1 MNSGNKMN
9 VFGNDVEDVDDVLLR
24 TNLVN
29 IGNAKNK
36 PPNSIK
42 AAGVL
47 PYAKDGSGNTWFL
60 LGRERP
66 NENWGIDSSSWSE
79 FGGSMDK
86 NESCEEGA
94 AREFFE
100 ETMGVVF
107 GHKKWMENELKLG
120 RYLLVMDSRTPSG
133 KGYRSFVKQIPFL
146 DFPAKFARYKTISKK
161 QPDLFKSLVPF
172 CFQDDGRL
180 LPSCAEKTS
189 MSWFSVEQLRAAVDK
204 YKKAKSD
211 PNLLNVNLNKHFKSC
226 YDEPENVPH
235 IRRGFAMDLDHLLHT
250 SWGLDNFQND
260 EKHFSRVYS
269 PDVDLV
275 TTQSGCLKP
284 IIKTPRFTN
293 WSQDQNHFQRH
304 EERSQ
309 TTQSENTHRTL
320 KSGPLKKLGR
330 PPIVT
335 VNTEGYS
342 FKKKRKR
349 KNKNT
354 KHALNAGPEKITKVT
369 VTLSNKHA
377 SKKKSEWTVVSS
389 KKSTQKHRRN
399 AAVRS
404 ERYKPNPPS
413 F

>member
-1 MNSGNKMN
+1 MNEEI
-9 VFGNDVEDVDDVLLR
+9 DEILLR

-29 IGNAKNK
+29 ISKRQQKSSNT
-36 PPNSIK
+36 IK

-47 PYAKDGSGNTWFL
+47 PYSKDATGKTWFL

-86 NESCEEGA
+86 NETPEEGA

-107 GHKKWMENELKLG
+107 GHKKWMGNELKEG

-133 KGYRSFVKQIPFL
+133 KGYRSFVKYIPFI
-146 DFPAKFARYKTISKK
+146 DYPAKFAQYKTISKK
-161 QPDLFKSLVPF
+161 NPELFQSIVPF
-172 CFQDDGRL
+172 CFQQDGRL
-180 LPSCAEKTS
+180 LPSCAEKTC
-189 MSWFSVEQLRAAVDK
+189 MSWFSVDQLRKAVDK

-226 YDEPENVPH
+226 YDEPESVPH
-235 IRRGFAMDLDHLLHT
+235 IRRGFAMDLDHLLNT
-250 SWGLDNFQND
+250 SWGKDDFKND
-260 EKHFSRVYS
+260 EHHFSLVFDSIS
-269 PDVDLV
+269 PEVDVLR
-275 TTQSGCLKP
+275 TQSGCLKP
-284 IIKTPRFTN
+284 IIKTPRFVN
-293 WSQDQNHFQRH
+293 WTSTEQP
-304 EERSQ
+304 
-309 TTQSENTHRTL
+309 NTDT
-320 KSGPLKKLGR
+320 SKKVETKKRGK
-330 PPIVT
+330 PPVVV

-349 KNKNT
+349 KAVHRQNDNHVQNNNHIINSQKTKKNT
-354 KHALNAGPEKITKVT
+354 
-369 VTLSNKHA
+369 
-377 SKKKSEWTVVSS
+377 WTVVSS
-389 KKSTQKHRRN
+389 KKSAQKLRRQQ
-399 AAVRS
+399 S